1 MKGRILAACIGLV
14 IVAWVLTP
22 FISWRWRQHDQTIAF
37 RNVFRGEPA
46 YNGKPLHEWAMDTQ
60 DEAITGEPSPLAIEA
75 VKAVQTIGPAAIPW
89 LIKWIK
95 PPVTDSRMPGGAVYA
110 LKALGP
116 EAKSAIPE
124 LAEILRKP
132 PLTMDDQSSLTEAAE
147 ALSYLG
153 TDAIPF
159 MLAAATNLQG
169 QHIQW
174 ELIQNFG
181 NLGTNGV
188 SAIPALIGWTQDK
201 DSWVRLGAVNAL
213 GNIGME
219 PKIVIPVLRKA
230 LNDSDDLVRR
240 DAASA
245 LGNFEKMAADA
256 LPDLIKAL
264 DDPDFQ
270 VQTGAIEGLGRL
282 GEQPEIVLPLLAKKM
297 RSDNWV
303 VRRVAAY
310 ALGDLGG
317 QQAFDILMRSTD
329 DPKGFVREA
338 VFQSLKKI
346 DPKQLEKSGKK
357 FYGTGQPRPNQP

>member
-1 MKGRILAACIGLV
+1 MKGRILAAVICLV
-14 IVAWVLTP
+14 VICFTAYV
-22 FISWRWRQHDQTIAF
+22 FSRWTQHNRSNALYD
-37 RNVFRGEPA
+37 EPV

-60 DEAITGEPSPLAIEA
+60 DESITGGPSPLAVEA
-75 VKAVQTIGPAAIPW
+75 VSAVQAIGPAAIPW
-89 LIKWIK
+89 LIKWIQ

-110 LKALGP
+110 FRALGP
-116 EAKSAIPE
+116 EAKSAIPK
-124 LAEILRKP
+124 LAEILSKP
-132 PLTMDDQSSLTEAAE
+132 ALTMDDQSSLTEAAE

-153 TDAIPF
+153 PDAIPF
-159 MLAAATNLQG
+159 MLIAATNLQG
-169 QHIQW
+169 QQIQC
-174 ELIQNFG
+174 ELIENFG
-181 NLGTNGV
+181 NLGTNGL

-201 DSWVRLGAVNAL
+201 DSMVRLGAVNAL

-245 LGNFEKMAADA
+245 LGNFEKSAVAA

-282 GEQPEIVLPLLAKKM
+282 GEQPEIVVPLLVKKLE
-297 RSDNWV
+297 SDNWI
-303 VRRVAAY
+303 VRRVAAHY
-310 ALGDLGG
+310 LGDIGG
-317 QQAFDILMRSTD
+317 QQAFDALMLSTD
-329 DPKGFVREA
+329 DPEGFVREA

-357 FYGTGQPRPNQP
+357 FYGSGQSRPVQNKP